1 MVELPLFGEREI
13 AFLAALR
20 SARIKFLVVGL
31 SAAALQGAPVVTR
44 DVDLWVSDVGSEKF
58 LAVLKRFGA
67 TYVPPV
73 GLNPP
78 MIVGKRIEFF
88 DLVVSVQGLD
98 GFVAEY
104 ERALE
109 IKVGTTKVRVLPLDR
124 IIASKRAVNRPKDRA
139 VLPVLEDVLRTI
151 KEARPS
157 RYAVS
162 VRKTARAKSK

>member
-1 MVELPLFGEREI
+1 MAELPLFGEREI
-13 AFLAALR
+13 SFLAALR
-20 SARIKFLVVGL
+20 TARVEFLVVGL

-44 DVDLWVSDVGSEKF
+44 DVDLWVNDVGDEKF

-67 TYVPPV
+67 AYVPPV

-78 MIVGKRIEFF
+78 MIVGKRIAVF
-88 DLVVSVQGLD
+88 DLVVSVHGL
-98 GFVAEY
+98 GSFAAEY
-104 ERALE
+104 RRSRT
-109 IKVGTTKVRVLPLDR
+109 IDVGTTTVRVLPLDR

-157 RYAVS
+157 PYAVLP
-162 VRKTARAKSK
+162 RKTTRAKAR